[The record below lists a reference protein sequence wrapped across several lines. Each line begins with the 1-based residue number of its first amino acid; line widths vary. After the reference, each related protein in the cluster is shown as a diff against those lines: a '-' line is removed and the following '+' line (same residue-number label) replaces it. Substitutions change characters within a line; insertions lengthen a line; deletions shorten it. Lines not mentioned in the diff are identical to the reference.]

1 MQGIFGGALGGDL
14 DSILNRLNKSQFDYQ
29 NVTFELPQ
37 HNSGQV
43 SEVVTA
49 LVMVSELFSLLV
61 VPVLAPYLGPVHVAS
76 LYSSE
81 HDLPPDLDMTA

>member
-37 HNSGQV
+37 HNSG
-43 SEVVTA
+43 EVVTA
-49 LVMVSELFSLLV
+49 MVMVSELFSLFV

-81 HDLPPDLDMTA
+81 HDLLPDLDMTA